1 MSEISFLSIA
11 DNNCWIVYIMLFET
25 VDRTNYDLVNTF
37 QQKCVADKIF
47 DMGWGIPCF
56 EYGTKMTEE
65 NISVYIKKY
74 NAQGWSVS
82 DAAVN
87 DYKKIRKGDYIIT
100 RLENSH
106 YYVGRVF

>member
-1 MSEISFLSIA
+1 
-11 DNNCWIVYIMLFET
+11 
-25 VDRTNYDLVNTF
+25 
-37 QQKCVADKIF
+37 
-47 DMGWGIPCF
+47 
-56 EYGTKMTEE
+56 MTEE

-74 NAQGWSVS
+74 NAKGWSVS

-100 RLENSH
+100 RLKNSH